1 MITVEKALQIVLD
14 HARILEPTKIPIL
27 KAIGMVLAEDIV
39 SSEDIP
45 PYDMATIEGFAL
57 RSVDIVNSDRSRPTT
72 LILDGEVKAGDRWD
86 HVIQSGHALK
96 VMAGGPLP
104 EGVDSVIS
112 SDHAVRESAKKV
124 RIYSSQK
131 PGEHIFIKGADIEA
145 GSIVLPQGKVLSAA
159 DIGVLGA
166 IGRSEVLC
174 YRKPRVSFFASG
186 NDLISPDS
194 PQQLGKLRAGNTCTL
209 ELQLSE
215 YGAEPI
221 NLGIFE
227 VNPDDLAGRVNMA
240 MQGDMLIATAGS
252 SFSDFDA
259 MKSILQRVGMDLKF
273 WRVAIRPGKPLIFG
287 TFDGMPVFGLSSNIL
302 SSMVVLEQ
310 FIRPAIM
317 KMQGRR
323 ELRRAEVVA
332 RLGKDLNGGGGI
344 THFVRAEVRVTDD
357 GFMAIPAGSRNSP
370 SIRAFSTAN
379 GFIVM
384 PPEVEHIRAG
394 EMVRVQIVSDPS
406 DLN

>member
-14 HARILEPTKIPIL
+14 HTRILEPENVPIL
-27 KAIGMVLAEDIV
+27 QAIGMVLAEDIV

-57 RSVDIVNSDRSRPTT
+57 RSANIANSNRSKPAT
-72 LILDGEVKAGDRWD
+72 LKLDGEVKAGDRWD

-96 VMAGGPLP
+96 VAAGAPLP

-112 SDHAVRESAKKV
+112 TDHAVRESAKKV

-131 PGEHIFIKGADIEA
+131 PGEHIFVRGTDIES
-145 GSIVLPQGKVLSAA
+145 GSTVLPQGKILGAP

-166 IGRSEVLC
+166 IGRNEVFC

-194 PQQLGKLRAGNTCTL
+194 PPQLGKLRAGNTFTL
-209 ELQLSE
+209 HVRLSE

-221 NLGIFE
+221 NLGIFGI
-227 VNPDDLAGRVNMA
+227 NPDDVKGRVNTA
-240 MQGDMLIATAGS
+240 LESDMLIATAGS
-252 SFSDFDA
+252 SFSDFDT
-259 MKSILQRVGMDLKF
+259 MKTILQKVGMDLKF

-287 TFDGMPVFGLSSNIL
+287 TFNDVPIFGFSSNIL

-323 ELRRAEVVA
+323 ELRRTEVVA
-332 RLGKDLNGGGGI
+332 RLQKDLNGGGGV

-370 SIRAFSTAN
+370 SIKAFSSAN

-384 PPEVEHIRAG
+384 PPEVEHISAG
-394 EMVRVQIVSDPS
+394 EMVKVQIISDPS

>member
-14 HARILEPTKIPIL
+14 HARILEPANVPIL
-27 KAIGMVLAEDIV
+27 QAIGMVLAEDIV

-45 PYDMATIEGFAL
+45 PHDMATIEGFAL
-57 RSVDIVNSDRSRPTT
+57 RSASIVNSDRSKPTT

-86 HVIQSGHALK
+86 SVIQSGHALK
-96 VMAGGPLP
+96 VAAGAPLP
-104 EGVDSVIS
+104 EGADSVIS
-112 SDHAVRESAKKV
+112 SDHAVRDSARKV
-124 RIYSSQK
+124 MIYKSQR
-131 PGEHIFIKGADIEA
+131 PGEHILIRGMDIEA
-145 GSIVLPQGKVLSAA
+145 GSTVLPQGKVLSAT

-194 PQQLGKLRAGNTCTL
+194 PPQSGKLRAGNTFTV
-209 ELQLSE
+209 QIRLSE

-221 NLGIFE
+221 NLGIFK
-227 VNPDDLAGRVNMA
+227 VNPDEVEGRVNRA
-240 MQGDMLIATAGS
+240 MESDMLIATAGP
-252 SFSDFDA
+252 SFSDFDT
-259 MKSILQRVGMDLKF
+259 MKAILQKIGMDLKF

-287 TFDGMPVFGLSSNIL
+287 TYNGVPIFGLSSNIL

-310 FIRPAIM
+310 FVRPAIM

-323 ELRRAEVVA
+323 ELRRTEVVA
-332 RLGKDLNGGGGI
+332 RLEKDLNGGGGI

-384 PPEVEHIRAG
+384 PPEVEHISAG
-394 EMVRVQIVSDPS
+394 EMVKVQIISDPAN
-406 DLN
+406 LN

>member
-14 HARILEPTKIPIL
+14 HTRILEPTSVPIL
-27 KAIGMVLAEDIV
+27 QAIGMVLAEDII

-57 RSVDIVNSDRSRPTT
+57 RSANIASSDRSRPTT
-72 LILDGEVKAGDRWD
+72 LILDGELKAGDHWD
-86 HVIQSGHALK
+86 NIIESGHALK
-96 VMAGGPLP
+96 VAAGASLP

-124 RIYSSQK
+124 KIYRSQK
-131 PGEHIFIKGADIEA
+131 PGEHIFIRGTDIEV
-145 GSIVLPQGKVLSAA
+145 GSTVLPQGKVLVAG

-166 IGRSEVLC
+166 IGRSKVLC

-186 NDLISPDS
+186 NDLIPPDGP
-194 PQQLGKLRAGNTCTL
+194 PQSGKLRAGNTCA
-209 ELQLSE
+209 LQIRLSE

-221 NLGIFE
+221 NLGILE
-227 VNPDDLAGRVNMA
+227 VNPDDVEGRVNTA
-240 MQGDMLIATAGS
+240 LGSDMLIATAGS

-259 MKSILQRVGMDLKF
+259 MKAILQRVGMDLKF
-273 WRVAIRPGKPLIFG
+273 WRVAIRPGKPVIFG
-287 TFDGMPVFGLSSNIL
+287 TFNDVPIFGLSSNIL

-310 FIRPAIM
+310 FVRPAIM

-323 ELRRAEVVA
+323 ELRRIEVVA
-332 RLGKDLNGGGGI
+332 RLEKDLNGGGGI

-357 GFMAIPAGSRNSP
+357 GFVAIPAGSRNSP
-370 SIRAFSTAN
+370 SVKAFSTAN

-384 PPEVEHIRAG
+384 PPEIEHICAG
-394 EMVRVQIVSDPS
+394 EMVKVQIISDPS
-406 DLN
+406 NLS

>member
-14 HARILEPTKIPIL
+14 HARILEPTNVPIL
-27 KAIGMVLAEDIV
+27 QAIGMVLAEDIV

-45 PYDMATIEGFAL
+45 PYDVATIEGFAL
-57 RSVDIVNSDRSRPTT
+57 RSADIVNSDRTRPTT

-86 HVIQSGHALK
+86 RVIQSGHALK

-112 SDHAVRESAKKV
+112 SDHAVRESARKV
-124 RIYSSQK
+124 RIYNSQK

-209 ELQLSE
+209 QLRLSE

-240 MQGDMLIATAGS
+240 MEGDMLIATAGS

-287 TFDGMPVFGLSSNIL
+287 TFNGMPVFGLSSNIL

-370 SIRAFSTAN
+370 SVRAFSTAN